1 MQYQR
6 PTGTR
11 DILPDE
17 QPYWRFIIDRMH
29 HVAALYGYEQLRTP
43 IFEHTPVFARGV
55 GESTDIVQKE
65 MYTFEDQGGT
75 SLTLRPE
82 YTAGVVRAYLENGMH
97 VWPQPVKLYSIG
109 PVFRHER
116 PQANRY
122 RQIWQFNAE
131 AIGAQD
137 PAVDLEIIGLA
148 RHLYME
154 LGITELSFQINST
167 GCLRCRPGYV
177 AALADYFEQHVERL
191 GDDDRRRLA
200 QNPLRILDTKD
211 ERIQDL
217 VAEAPMMHDYLCEE
231 CREHFANLRI
241 YLDRLG
247 WSYQVNPRLVRG
259 LDYYT
264 KTVFEVWSSIL
275 GGAQSAL
282 SGGGRYDG
290 LVELLGGEPTPGV
303 GYAAGIDRMVTAM
316 QELSVEPPNL
326 RAPRVA
332 VIYLG
337 EPAKLSAIELVS
349 ELRSSD
355 IGAVMFFD
363 DPSMRSQ
370 MRSANREDVVYS
382 VILGEREL
390 EQGVAAVKDM
400 ARDVPQEMVDR
411 GALTA
416 WLEARLRESSL
427 P

>member
-17 QPYWRFIIDRMH
+17 QAYWRFIIDRIH
-29 HVAALYGYEQLRTP
+29 HVAALYGYAQIRTP

-148 RHLYME
+148 RRLYME

-167 GCLRCRPGYV
+167 GCPRCRPDYV
-177 AALADYFEQHVERL
+177 AALADHFEQYMDRL
-191 GDDDRRRLA
+191 GEDDRRRLA

-211 ERIQDL
+211 EKVQPL
-217 VAEAPMMHDYLCEE
+217 VAAAPMIHDYLCEE
-231 CREHFANLRI
+231 CRAHFATLRS

-247 WSYQVNPRLVRG
+247 WSYTVNPRLVRG

-264 KTVFEVWSSIL
+264 KTVFEVWSAAL

-282 SGGGRYDG
+282 TGGGRYDG

-316 QELSVEPPNL
+316 QELDVEPPPL
-326 RAPRVA
+326 PRPQVA

-337 EPAKLSAIELVS
+337 QPAKLSAIELVS
-349 ELRSSD
+349 ELRASD
-355 IGAVMFFD
+355 ISAVMFFD

-370 MRSANREDVVYS
+370 MRSANREDVRYA

-411 GALTA
+411 SELVA
-416 WLEARLRESSL
+416 WLEARLGGSQAA
-427 P
+427 